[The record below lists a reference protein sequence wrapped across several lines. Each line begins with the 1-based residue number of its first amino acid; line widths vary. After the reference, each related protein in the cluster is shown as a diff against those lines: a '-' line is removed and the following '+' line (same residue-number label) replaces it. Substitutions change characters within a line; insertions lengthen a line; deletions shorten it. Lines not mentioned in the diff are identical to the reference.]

1 MTLNGVRQKAN
12 RFRQDFVPESGE
24 CGLVL
29 TLRDSSHLVSDPENL
44 TVSVLEVFETMIG
57 VACEAVPPEV
67 SKKSAIATESVTAVV
82 GFGGILS
89 GACVITCDESSAR
102 QIASC
107 MTGMSIET
115 LDDVVK

>member
-12 RFRQDFVPESGE
+12 RFRQDLPPESGE
-24 CGLVL
+24 CGMAL

-44 TVSVLEVFETMIG
+44 TLSVLEVFETMIG
-57 VACEAVPPEV
+57 VVCETAPQEV
-67 SKKSAIATESVTAVV
+67 SKKSAIEIESVTAVV

-107 MTGMSIET
+107 MT
-115 LDDVVK
+115 